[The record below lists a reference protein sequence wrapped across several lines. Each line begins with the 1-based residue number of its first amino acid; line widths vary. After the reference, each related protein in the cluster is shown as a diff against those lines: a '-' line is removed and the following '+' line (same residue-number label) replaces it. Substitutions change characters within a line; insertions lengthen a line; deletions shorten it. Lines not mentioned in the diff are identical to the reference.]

1 MNMEQNSVNTIST
14 VAVISVVQGLQKYVP
29 VPDLDSIITETST
42 TQRDHLRQAFFDQ
55 GIEIEFSGKGAYEKG
70 VVIDMDTDRMQEL
83 GLDSDVLRFGQTVV
97 RVEDAH

>member
-1 MNMEQNSVNTIST
+1 MNTIST
-14 VAVISVVQGLQKYVP
+14 LAVSSVVQGLQKYVP
-29 VPDLDSIITETST
+29 VPDLDANIDQTGT

-83 GLDSDVLRFGQTVV
+83 GLDPDLLRFGQTVV
-97 RVEDAH
+97 RVEAIS